1 MATKVRYEVHVE
13 PQVAQSGRGPLPD
26 GSTRMWS
33 PISSTLI
40 MGHKQAVLVDPP
52 MTTSQA
58 QAVLDW
64 VLSAEREL
72 TGIYI
77 THGHADHW
85 LGAIPLVERFPD
97 ATVYATEAT
106 RRMMKNQG
114 SPEFR
119 ASFWDK
125 IFPGQ
130 LPVGELDAEVVGPE
144 GFELEGV
151 HLQPIEVGHT
161 DTDDTTLLHVPD
173 IGLLVA
179 GDAVY
184 NGVHPYLTESGG
196 LPGITSWLAA
206 LDVAADLAPRA
217 VIAGHKA
224 PDAPDD
230 PVQIEDTRRYLEDA
244 QELLGTAEDAQTFYD
259 GMLARH
265 PDRINPGALWGAAIT
280 LFPPPEA

>member
-1 MATKVRYEVHVE
+1 MAAELQYEVHVE
-13 PQVAQSGRGPLPD
+13 PQVAQRGRGPLPD

-40 MGHKQAVLVDPP
+40 TGGKSAILVDPP
-52 MTTSQA
+52 MTTA
-58 QAVLDW
+58 QAEAVLGW
-64 VLSAEREL
+64 VLSSGREL
-72 TGIYI
+72 AGMYI

-85 LGAIPLVERFPD
+85 LGAIHLVERFPD

-106 RRMMKNQG
+106 RRMMKIQG
-114 SPEFR
+114 STEFR
-119 ASFWDK
+119 ASFWDR

-130 LPVGELDAEVVGPE
+130 LPVGELDVEPVGPE
-144 GFELEGV
+144 GFELEGAR
-151 HLQPIEVGHT
+151 LQPVEVGHT
-161 DTDDTTLLHVPD
+161 DTDDTTMLHVPE

-196 LPGITSWLAA
+196 LPGITSWLSA
-206 LDVAADLAPRA
+206 LDVAADLGARA
-217 VIAGHKA
+217 VVAGHKA

-230 PVQIEDTRRYLEDA
+230 PVHIAHTRHYLEDA
-244 QELLGTAEDAQTFYD
+244 QELLAVAADARTFYA

-280 LFPPPEA
+280 LFPLAEA

>member
-1 MATKVRYEVHVE
+1 MKQELKYEVHVE

-33 PISSTLI
+33 PIASTLI
-40 MGHKQAVLVDPP
+40 TGRKKAILVDPP
-52 MTTSQA
+52 MTTRQA
-58 QAVLDW
+58 EAVLDW
-64 VLSAEREL
+64 VLSTEREL

-85 LGAIPLVERFPD
+85 LGGIPLVGRFPK
-97 ATVYATEAT
+97 AKVYATEAT
-106 RRMMKNQG
+106 ERMMKSQG

-119 ASFWDK
+119 AGFWDK

-130 LPVGELDAEVVGPE
+130 LPMGELEVEVVGPE
-144 GFELEGV
+144 GFELEGT
-151 HLQPIEVGHT
+151 LLRPIEVGHT

-173 IGLLVA
+173 LGLLVA

-196 LPGITSWLAA
+196 ILGITSWLAA

-217 VIAGHKA
+217 VVAGHKA
-224 PDAPDD
+224 PEASDD
-230 PVQIEDTRRYLEDA
+230 PIQIEQTRRYLEDA
-244 QELLGTAEDAQTFYD
+244 RELMGIASDAQAFYD
-259 GMLARH
+259 KMLSRH
-265 PDRINPGALWGAAIT
+265 PDRINPGALWGAAVT
-280 LFPPPEA
+280 LFPTRDS

>member
-1 MATKVRYEVHVE
+1 MATELQYEVHVE
-13 PQVAQSGRGPLPD
+13 PQIPQSGRGPLPD

-40 MGHKQAVLVDPP
+40 MGRKQAILVDPP
-52 MTTSQA
+52 MTSTQA
-58 QAVLDW
+58 QAVVDW
-64 VLSAEREL
+64 VLAAERQL

-85 LGAIPLVERFPD
+85 LGAIALVERFPD
-97 ATVYATEAT
+97 AVVYATADT
-106 RRMMKNQG
+106 QRMMKIQG

-130 LPVGELDAEVVGPE
+130 LPVGELDVQVIGAD
-144 GFELEGV
+144 GFQLEGV
-151 HLQPIEVGHT
+151 QLQPVEVGHT
-161 DTDDTTLLHVPD
+161 DTDDTTMLHVAD

-196 LPGITSWLAA
+196 IPGIDSWLAA

-217 VIAGHKA
+217 VVAGHKA
-224 PDAPDD
+224 PDAPND
-230 PVQIEDTRRYLEDA
+230 PAQIDDTRRYLEDA
-244 QELLGTAEDAQTFYD
+244 RELLDSARDAQTFYD

-280 LFPPPEA
+280 LFPAPGA

>member
-1 MATKVRYEVHVE
+1 MAPELQYEVHVE
-13 PQVAQSGRGPLPD
+13 PQIAQSSRGPLPD

-40 MGHKQAVLVDPP
+40 AGRKNAILVDPP
-52 MTTSQA
+52 MTTTQA
-58 QAVLDW
+58 HRVLEW
-64 VLSAEREL
+64 VLSTGREL
-72 TGIYI
+72 AGIYI

-85 LGAIPLVERFPD
+85 LGAIPIVERFPD

-106 RRMMKNQG
+106 QQMMKSQG

-119 ASFWDK
+119 ANFWDR
-125 IFPGQ
+125 IFPGE
-130 LPVGELDAEVVGPE
+130 LPVGELDVETVGPA
-144 GFELEGV
+144 GFELEGAR
-151 HLQPIEVGHT
+151 LQPVEVGHT
-161 DTDDTTLLHVPD
+161 DTDDTTMLHVPD

-196 LPGITSWLAA
+196 VPGITSWLLA
-206 LDVAADLAPRA
+206 LDVAANLEPQA
-217 VIAGHKA
+217 VVAGHKA

-230 PVQIEDTRRYLEDA
+230 PVHIEHTRRYLEDA
-244 QELLGTAEDAQTFYD
+244 RALLAVSTDAQGFYD

-265 PDRINPGALWGAAIT
+265 PDRINPGALWGAALT
-280 LFPPPEA
+280 LFPSQEA

>member
-1 MATKVRYEVHVE
+1 MAPELHFEVHVE
-13 PQVAQSGRGPLPD
+13 PQIPQSGRGPLPD

-40 MGHKQAVLVDPP
+40 TGRRSAILVDPP
-52 MTTSQA
+52 MTTA
-58 QAVLDW
+58 QAEAVLAW
-64 VLSAEREL
+64 VLSSEREL
-72 TGIYI
+72 AGIYI

-85 LGAIPLVERFPD
+85 LGAIPLVERFPN
-97 ATVYATEAT
+97 ATVYATPDT
-106 RRMMKNQG
+106 QRMMKVQG
-114 SPEFR
+114 SSEFR

-130 LPVGELDAEVVGPE
+130 LPVGELDVQTLGADGL
-144 GFELEGV
+144 ELEGV
-151 HLQPIEVGHT
+151 QLQPIEVGHT
-161 DTDDTTLLHVPD
+161 DTDDTTMLHVPD

-196 LPGITSWLAA
+196 LAGIDSWIAA
-206 LDVAADLAPRA
+206 LDVAAGLAPRA

-224 PDAPDD
+224 PDAAND

-244 QELLGTAEDAQTFYD
+244 RELLGSAPDAQTFYD

-280 LFPPPEA
+280 LFPTPRA

>member
-1 MATKVRYEVHVE
+1 MAPELNFEVHVE
-13 PQVAQSGRGPLPD
+13 PQIAQSGRGPLPD

-33 PISSTLI
+33 PIASTLI
-40 MGHKQAVLVDPP
+40 TGRRSAILVDPP
-52 MTTSQA
+52 MTTPQA
-58 QAVLDW
+58 EAVLAW
-64 VLSAEREL
+64 VLSSEREL
-72 TGIYI
+72 AGIYI

-85 LGAIPLVERFPD
+85 LGAIPLVERFPE
-97 ATVYATEAT
+97 ATVYATADT
-106 RRMMKNQG
+106 QRMMKVQG
-114 SPEFR
+114 SPDFR

-130 LPVGELDAEVVGPE
+130 LPVGELDVEIVGTD
-144 GFELEGV
+144 GFQLEGV
-151 HLQPIEVGHT
+151 QFQPIEVGHT
-161 DTDDTTLLHVPD
+161 DTDDTTMLHVPD

-196 LPGITSWLAA
+196 LAGIDSWLAA

-224 PDAPDD
+224 PDAAND
-230 PVQIEDTRRYLEDA
+230 PVQIDDTRRYLEDA
-244 QELLGTAEDAQTFYD
+244 RDLLGSAKDAQTFYD

-280 LFPPPEA
+280 LFPTPGP

>member
-1 MATKVRYEVHVE
+1 MAPELQYEVHVE
-13 PQVAQSGRGPLPD
+13 PQIAQSGRGPLPD

-40 MGHKQAVLVDPP
+40 TGHKSAILVDPP
-52 MTTSQA
+52 MTTTQA
-58 QAVLDW
+58 DAVLQW
-64 VLSAEREL
+64 VVSTGREL
-72 TGIYI
+72 AGIYI

-97 ATVYATEAT
+97 AAVYATADT
-106 RRMMKNQG
+106 QRMMKSQG

-130 LPVGELDAEVVGPE
+130 LPVGELDVQVVGAD

-151 HLQPIEVGHT
+151 QLQPIEVGHT
-161 DTDDTTLLHVPD
+161 DTDDTTMLHVAD

-196 LPGITSWLAA
+196 KAGIDSWLAA

-230 PVQIEDTRRYLEDA
+230 PVQIEHTRRYLEDA
-244 QELLGTAEDAQTFYD
+244 RELLDSSRDAQTFYD
-259 GMLARH
+259 AMLARH

-280 LFPPPEA
+280 LYPPQEA